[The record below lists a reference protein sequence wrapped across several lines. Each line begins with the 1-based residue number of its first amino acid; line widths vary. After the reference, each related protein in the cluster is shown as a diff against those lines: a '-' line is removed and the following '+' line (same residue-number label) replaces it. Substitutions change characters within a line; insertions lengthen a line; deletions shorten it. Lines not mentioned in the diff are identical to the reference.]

1 MAKLPGGVLVLAAH
15 PDDETVGAGGLL
27 ARLRSATV
35 VHLTDGAPR
44 DRRFW
49 PAGSPESAGA
59 YAQLRRRELDSALAE
74 AGLAERTVVAL
85 GATDQ
90 DAACHLA
97 PLAFAFERLLAEAR
111 PALVITHP
119 YEGGHPDHDAAA
131 FVARAAVALLRRAGL
146 PGPRLVEM
154 TSYHARGE
162 ALETGAFLPVPG
174 AREVARRLSPELRA
188 RKERMLDAFES
199 QRAVLQP
206 FRAQIEVELFRDAP
220 AVDVAAPPHPG
231 ALWYERLGFGMTGAR
246 WRELARRA
254 AAELGLDAAGAA
266 ARS

>member
-90 DAACHLA
+90 DAACQLA
-97 PLAFAFERLLAEAR
+97 PLA
-111 PALVITHP
+111 
-119 YEGGHPDHDAAA
+119 
-131 FVARAAVALLRRAGL
+131 
-146 PGPRLVEM
+146 
-154 TSYHARGE
+154 
-162 ALETGAFLPVPG
+162 
-174 AREVARRLSPELRA
+174 
-188 RKERMLDAFES
+188 
-199 QRAVLQP
+199 
-206 FRAQIEVELFRDAP
+206 
-220 AVDVAAPPHPG
+220 
-231 ALWYERLGFGMTGAR
+231 
-246 WRELARRA
+246 
-254 AAELGLDAAGAA
+254 
-266 ARS
+266 